1 MARPSVK
8 EERAEAILAA
18 FERCVARYGV
28 EGATLER
35 ISKESGLHRSLLRHH
50 VGNREALLDR
60 LIERC
65 IDSEQ
70 DDIKGLFDD
79 IKKEGSKPD
88 QADEAVIAYLFGEMP
103 EQEQIKIK
111 VALALL
117 AAVENHPNI
126 KKRLFQWNKDF
137 IATLQEI
144 LESVYPKA
152 SEAQCAAVAWGLASI
167 SLSSLSIAPLGS
179 GHAFQE
185 SSLQAART
193 LLKSLRD

>member
-65 IDSEQ
+65 IDTEQ
-70 DDIKGLFDD
+70 DDIRLLFEG
-79 IKKEGSKPD
+79 IEKEGSKPD
-88 QADEAVIAYLFGEMP
+88 PSDEAIIAYLFGEMP
-103 EQEQIKIK
+103 EAERIKIK

-117 AAVENHPNI
+117 AAVENYPSI
-126 KKRLFQWNKDF
+126 KKSLFQWNKDF
-137 IATLQEI
+137 ISSLQAI
-144 LESVYPKA
+144 LQSVYPKA
-152 SEAQCAAVAWGLASI
+152 DEPQCAAVAWGLASI

-179 GHAFQE
+179 GHTFQE

-193 LLKSLRD
+193 LLKSLR